1 MVRKA
6 YLEAETVVEGQTSNF
21 YCDVTSPSQ
30 PVINWIKD
38 LQPDKAS
45 GPLDNDVVI
54 SYFCLRIN
62 LADAKSNP
70 SYSSNLYLSVIKNRP
85 DTGPLICS
93 IVIRYYV
100 YNEQHTRAG
109 RNTQPS
115 TKYSTQELV
124 QYINHTVANASL
136 NQSLKLNIS

>member
-45 GPLDNDVVI
+45 GPQDNDVVI
-54 SYFCLRIN
+54 SDFCLHIN
-62 LADAKSNP
+62 VREGQTSCEKILVLQYLFINKNIKEGVYTTT
-70 SYSSNLYLSVIKNRP
+70 YSMSFLTSLYLFK
-85 DTGPLICS
+85 
-93 IVIRYYV
+93 
-100 YNEQHTRAG
+100 
-109 RNTQPS
+109 
-115 TKYSTQELV
+115 
-124 QYINHTVANASL
+124 
-136 NQSLKLNIS
+136 